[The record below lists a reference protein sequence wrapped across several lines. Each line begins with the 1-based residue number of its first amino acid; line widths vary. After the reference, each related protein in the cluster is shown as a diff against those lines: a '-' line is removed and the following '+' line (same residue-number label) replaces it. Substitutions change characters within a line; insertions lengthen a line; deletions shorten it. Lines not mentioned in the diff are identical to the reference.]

1 VSRVLITGAA
11 GFVGA
16 NLTRALLARGHEVHA
31 LVRPGQKWWRLAEV
45 RDRLQLHEAQLAH
58 PASVE
63 AVVADVRP
71 RTLFHL
77 AVHGAYSS
85 QTSFDSMLQSNV
97 AGTWNLLQAAV
108 RNGVETFVNTGSSS
122 EYGFQDHAP
131 REDEP
136 LEPNSLYA
144 VTKATATMLCR
155 LVAHDHPLRVPTLRL
170 YSVYGPWE
178 EPTRL
183 LPTLIV
189 HAMKGRLPP
198 LVSPSIA
205 RDFVYI
211 DDVIDAYLAAAEH
224 RGDDRAPIYNVGSG
238 VQTTLA
244 DAVAVVR
251 ETFGI
256 TAEPAWSS
264 MPSRVWDTNVWVSN
278 PVKIREELGWVAR
291 VGFAEGVGRMAE
303 WFAENPEICAL
314 YEQRQKV

>member
-1 VSRVLITGAA
+1 MLITGAA

-16 NLTRALLARGHEVHA
+16 NLTRALLLRGDEVHA
-31 LVRPGQKWWRLAEV
+31 IVRPGQDLWRLADV
-45 RDRLQLHEAQLAH
+45 RNQLQLHEVQLAD
-58 PASVE
+58 PARVE
-63 AVVADVRP
+63 AVVAAIRP
-71 RTLFHL
+71 RALFHL

-85 QTSFDSMLQSNV
+85 QTSFDSMLQSNI

-131 REDEP
+131 SEGEP

-155 LVAHDHPLRVPTLRL
+155 LVAHDHALRAPTLRL

-178 EPTRL
+178 EATRL
-183 LPTLIV
+183 LPTLLV
-189 HAMKGRLPP
+189 NAMNGRLPP
-198 LVSPSIA
+198 LVSPAVA

-224 RGDDRAPIYNVGSG
+224 RGDDRAPIFNVGSG

-244 DAVAVVR
+244 EAVAVVR
-251 ETFGI
+251 EKFKI
-256 TAEPAWSS
+256 TAEPVWSS
-264 MPSRVWDTNVWVSN
+264 MPSRAWDTNVWVSN
-278 PVKIREELGWVAR
+278 PGRIREKLGWVAR

-303 WFAENPEICAL
+303 WFGGDPEIRAL
-314 YEQRQKV
+314 YERRQGN